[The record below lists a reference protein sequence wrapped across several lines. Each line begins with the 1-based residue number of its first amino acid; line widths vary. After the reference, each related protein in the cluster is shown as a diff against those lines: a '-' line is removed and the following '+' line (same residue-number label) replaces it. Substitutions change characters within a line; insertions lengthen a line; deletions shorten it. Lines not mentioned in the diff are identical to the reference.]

1 MSVFCEWVHVP
12 VRILCVH
19 KHFLQ
24 TLTFFFFSFLCHL
37 EWRIWFFFSSDAWF
51 ALMHGASC
59 IFCISSDFLLFFKY
73 TLADIRQSYCA
84 MLCVLCWSRVPLGEL
99 SGHEFRFTRV
109 HLSPHISRLHQSGSW
124 VLGLNE
130 VHHTTLNQTVTT
142 IYTHTK
148 AGSIN
153 INFLVLEKKERKDNA
168 LNLHSCVLGIF
179 DEWQSFCPKICRFDV
194 WCPNKV
200 PTPF

>member
-1 MSVFCEWVHVP
+1 MYLWGYYVSINIFF
-12 VRILCVH
+12 
-19 KHFLQ
+19 KHWH
-24 TLTFFFFSFLCHL
+24 FFSFLFYAISN
-37 EWRIWFFFSSDAWF
+37 EEFDFFFSSDAWF

-153 INFLVLEKKERKDNA
+153 INFLVLGKKRKKRQRFEFAFMCFGDIWRMTELLSKDLQIWCLVPKQGA
-168 LNLHSCVLGIF
+168 HTFLNIPH
-179 DEWQSFCPKICRFDV
+179 
-194 WCPNKV
+194 
-200 PTPF
+200 